1 MVPSAAVESSASNPV
16 DSALTVPASAE
27 PTGVVAPVQPTPAPT
42 VSTGVVASAQSAP
55 VSAEQTGVVAPV
67 QPTSAS
73 AEPTGVVAPAQS
85 VPVSTEPTEVIA
97 PAAVGNAT
105 FEVNEKKEFTPDAR
119 PVVSDQ
125 FMNGGV
131 QGTIVNRMG
140 RTPLA
145 GAVLTLSQNGQVY
158 ASVVSDADGRF
169 LIDGLADGIY
179 DVKVTNPGFL
189 EVNLNVTVE
198 GYVKNMAFVGMVMEQ
213 VVTEVDDS
221 NFAEF
226 DMDDSG
232 FEDSPSILFES
243 NDPFTSIA
251 SFGFSN
257 IRFKNRGYTN
267 ESQDVYLSGV
277 KMNDAITGYS
287 PYSLWSGLNEA
298 TRSKETTVGLESSD
312 YAYGGYNG
320 VTNIHGTPSSVRPGW
335 RFSALTNSALY
346 RLRLMATYASGE
358 LDNGWSYAFNVSARI
373 GGNDWVKGVYYR
385 NFAYYAGVEKK
396 FGDMH
401 RLSLV
406 TFAAPGQRGA
416 QNASTQEVYN
426 LTGDN
431 MYNSNWGYQN
441 GKVRNARVRKTF
453 EPVTFLKY
461 TVTPSDKLEASAIV
475 LWRTG
480 KNGYTA
486 LDWYDA
492 ADPRPDY
499 YRNLPSYYFMTDPD
513 YDRSNLEKSL
523 WAKDAWV
530 NLVPEYTH
538 LNWDRLY
545 NVNYNNEDADG
556 VRRAKY
562 VIEERRVD
570 QNDFNFSASVR
581 WAPLRKFT
589 LTGGLDFKLNRT
601 EYYKVLD
608 DLLGGEYYLDIDQF
622 AERDYASSPAMVQ
635 NDLEFYLIN
644 GGAKVLREGDKYG
657 YDYYANVRNA
667 NAWANLNYDLGAFKA
682 NLGLKA
688 GYSTFWREGLVRK
701 GLFAGLNEN
710 GGEFIVDGHNLTNY
724 EMVNGQKTPI
734 TSKGKSA
741 RPEFFTYSAK
751 LGLQYHFLGGHRI
764 YANGGYFNDAPTFA
778 QSFISPRTR
787 NSLVPNLET
796 MKTVSADLN
805 YQFSNN
811 GYNVRVTGFFTKIMD
826 QTDMM
831 SFYDDSQNSF
841 TNFAMSG
848 IDQRH
853 MGVELGFKVPLPLK
867 GLSMEGA
874 VSWGEYVY
882 TSIPRMTQTVDNSAE
897 VIFDNQMVPF
907 WSYSPVFKKDA
918 SSGQYIY
925 ASSDLDESGMP
936 LPGSMPMVKEYKN
949 HYVPSTPQL
958 ASSLG
963 LNYRTNSYWFF
974 EIDAQY
980 FANSY
985 LDMNPL
991 YRTDMAVAGPDKIVT
1006 PVEIEYMTAQE
1017 KFDPVFL
1024 LNASVGKSWYIN
1036 RKYNFGFSLNV
1047 QNITNN
1053 RNVKTG
1059 GYEQTRLIDSK
1070 SMERYYRFDSKYFYM
1085 QGINY
1090 MLNLYFRF

>member
-1 MVPSAAVESSASNPV
+1 MKKV
-16 DSALTVPASAE
+16 LLLI
-27 PTGVVAPVQPTPAPT
+27 VAICC
-42 VSTGVVASAQSAP
+42 SLGLYAQG
-55 VSAEQTGVVAPV
+55 QW
-67 QPTSAS
+67 
-73 AEPTGVVAPAQS
+73 
-85 VPVSTEPTEVIA
+85 
-97 PAAVGNAT
+97 
-105 FEVNEKKEFTPDAR
+105 
-119 PVVSDQ
+119 
-125 FMNGGV
+125 GGV
-131 QGTIVNRMG
+131 KGTIVNRAG
-140 RTPLA
+140 RLPIA
-145 GAVLTLSQNGQVY
+145 QAAIIISQGGEAVAKT
-158 ASVVSDADGRF
+158 VSGADGAF
-169 LIDGLADGIY
+169 LVESLPNGVY
-179 DVKVTNPGFL
+179 DMTVTAAGFL
-189 EVNLNVTVE
+189 DANVNVTIE
-198 GYVKNMAFVGMVMEQ
+198 GYVKDLIFVGMVVEQ
-213 VVTEVDDS
+213 VVTDVDDS

-232 FEDSPSILFES
+232 FEDAPSILFGS
-243 NDPFTSIA
+243 NDPFTNIA

-277 KMNDAITGYS
+277 RMNDAITGYS

-298 TRSKETTVGLESSD
+298 TRSKESTVGIEGSD
-312 YAYGGYNG
+312 YGFGGYNG
-320 VTNIHGTPSSVRPGW
+320 VTNIHATPSSVRPGW
-335 RFSALTNSALY
+335 SISALTNSALY
-346 RLRLMATYASGE
+346 RLRLMAKYASGE
-358 LDNGWSYAFNVSARI
+358 LDNGWSYAFNVSARL

-396 FGDMH
+396 FGTQH

-406 TFAAPGQRGA
+406 TFAAPGERGA
-416 QNASTQEVYN
+416 QNASTQEVYDM
-426 LTGDN
+426 TGDN

-461 TVTPSDKLEASAIV
+461 AYKEDAVDAAVTL

-486 LDWYDA
+486 MDWYDA

-499 YRNLPSYYFMTDPD
+499 YRNLPSYYYMEDTD
-513 YDRSNLEKSL
+513 YDRQNYEKYA
-523 WAKDAWV
+523 WALDAWTQ
-530 NLVPEYTH
+530 NYPEYTQ
-538 LNWDRLY
+538 LNWDRIY
-545 NVNYNNEDADG
+545 NVNYNNFDADG
-556 VRRAKY
+556 IRRAKY

-570 QNDFNFSASVR
+570 QNDVSLNSQIKYQ
-581 WAPLRKFT
+581 PNKIFT
-589 LTGGLDFKLNRT
+589 LTGGMTFRWNRT
-601 EYYKVLD
+601 EYYKQLD
-608 DLLGGEYYLDIDQF
+608 DLLGADYYINIDSF
-622 AERDYASSPAMVQ
+622 AERDFASNPAMIQ
-635 NDLEFYLIN
+635 NDLDYFFAHGDAQRIGL
-644 GGAKVLREGDKYG
+644 GDKYG
-657 YDYYANVRNA
+657 YDYYATVIDEKL
-667 NAWANLNYDLGAFKA
+667 WGSLGVNLGGFKA
-682 NLGLKA
+682 NLSVQG
-688 GYSTFWREGLVRK
+688 GYNQFYRDGLVRK
-701 GLFAGLNEN
+701 GLFPGLDEN
-710 GGEFIVDGHNLTNY
+710 GNEIVYGGKVLTTYDADGK
-724 EMVNGQKTPI
+724 VI
-734 TSKGKSA
+734 TSKGRSEVS
-741 RPEFFTYSAK
+741 EFFTCSAK
-751 LGLQYHFLGGHRI
+751 LGLQYHFAGGHRI

-787 NSLVPNLET
+787 NTLVPHLET
-796 MKTVSADLN
+796 MKTLSTDLN
-805 YQFSNN
+805 YQYSNN
-811 GYNVRVTGFFTKIMD
+811 GYNVRLTGFYTVIKD

-848 IDQRH
+848 INQRH
-853 MGVELGFKVPLPLK
+853 MGIELGFRVPLPVQ
-867 GLSMEGA
+867 GLSVEGA
-874 VSWGEYVY
+874 LSWGEYIY
-882 TSIPRMTQTVDNSAE
+882 TSAPYMTQTIDNSAE
-897 VIFDNQMVPF
+897 VIVDNQIVPY
-907 WSYSPVFKKDA
+907 WSTHPIFKKSVVD
-918 SSGQYIY
+918 GVTVYETDPEGEYIVDRY
-925 ASSDLDESGMP
+925 Q
-936 LPGSMPMVKEYKN
+936 K

-958 ASSLG
+958 AADLG

-980 FANSY
+980 FADSY

-991 YRTDMAVAGPDKIVT
+991 YRTDMAVGGPDKIST
-1006 PVEIEYMTAQE
+1006 PVEVEYMAAQE